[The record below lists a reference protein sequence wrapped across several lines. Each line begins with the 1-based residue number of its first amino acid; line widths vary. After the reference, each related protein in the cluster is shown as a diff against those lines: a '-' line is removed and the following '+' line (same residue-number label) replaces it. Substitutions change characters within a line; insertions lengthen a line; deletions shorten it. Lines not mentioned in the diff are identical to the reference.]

1 MVKGP
6 FLTVKLPEESRLPYL
21 MLRDADKD
29 YWECMAEK
37 NVITEG
43 RVPAKP
49 GEIAVSKSFFD
60 SNPRF
65 VLGDSLTLPVGHR
78 MVQGEITDAGIRQ
91 EGELFS
97 ETGEKNFTIV
107 GKLDLTTQTT
117 TPAIMP
123 WVIWTGMNWTRRM
136 NW

>member
-1 MVKGP
+1 
-6 FLTVKLPEESRLPYL
+6 

-117 TPAIMP
+117 TPGYYA